1 MRAFVRASEREC
13 VRAGFQIGVPVCGR
27 VRAGMRMFDG
37 RAGTLECKRACAHS
51 CVRACV
57 QLCVRAGAAYVRD
70 GMYARLPLWACVSA
84 RVSAFMLERMRA
96 GVWASIHPYCTVRKC
111 RLLAR
116 VHAGDAGVRLP
127 ACACACKQTCV
138 WARLRECYVRAC
150 SLSTRIS
157 SNWACVS
164 AACCCLLRLWQ
175 APH

>member
-1 MRAFVRASEREC
+1 MRAFVPASARAC

-27 VRAGMRMFDG
+27 VRADMRMFGG
-37 RAGTLECKRACAHS
+37 RAGALECKRACAHS
-51 CVRACV
+51 CIRAWV
-57 QLCVRAGAAYVRD
+57 H

-138 WARLRECYVRAC
+138 WARLRECYVHAC

-164 AACCCLLRLWQ
+164 TACCCLLRLWQ